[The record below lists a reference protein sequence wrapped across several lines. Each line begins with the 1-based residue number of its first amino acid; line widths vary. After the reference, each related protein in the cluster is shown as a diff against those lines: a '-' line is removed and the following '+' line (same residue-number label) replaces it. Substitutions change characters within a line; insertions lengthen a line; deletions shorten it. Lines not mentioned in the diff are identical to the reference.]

1 MTSLER
7 EVKLAASPAF
17 RMPSLDELGDDIL
30 TIPCD
35 PERLQT
41 VYFDTG
47 DLRLARWGISLRHR
61 EGQGWTTK
69 LPPEGRG
76 DLLIRGEFTFP
87 GDEAASPPDEALD
100 LIRAYVRTAAVR
112 PVVRLRTV
120 RRMIRLLDLDDRH
133 VGDVV
138 DDEVS
143 VLAGRRIAARFRELE
158 VEITDDT
165 PEGLLEEVL
174 GRLRAAGAGAPDPT
188 PKYVRAVGPL
198 ATQPPEVVIGRLQV
212 AATVSE
218 VLARALSTS
227 VVHLMQHDVVIR
239 LDADP
244 EGVHQA
250 RVAARRLRSDLRTFR
265 TMLHADWAEPLRE
278 ELRWLGTVLGEA
290 RDADV
295 LSDRLQ
301 GRGEM
306 IPPTEAPGVAHVL
319 ETLAQ
324 RRKEA
329 HNVVI
334 EALRSERYATLL
346 DRLIEAA
353 HHPMVLSEADVT
365 VSGLTPDLLQGPW
378 GHLRKAV
385 RDVGKHPSDVEL
397 HTIRIRAKRVRY
409 AADAL
414 APLMGKPA
422 KRFADAAA
430 ELQTILGEHNDAV
443 VAETWLRAW
452 AAGRRSGDATF
463 AAGMLAG
470 IERAASRDARDRWR
484 RAWKTTT
491 AAREAM

>member
-1 MTSLER
+1 MTSPER
-7 EVKLAASPAF
+7 EVKLAASPTF
-17 RMPSLDELGDDIL
+17 RMPSLDQLGDDIIAL
-30 TIPCD
+30 PRD

-47 DLRLARWGISLRHR
+47 DFRLARWGISLRHR

-69 LPPEGRG
+69 LPPQDGG
-76 DLLIRGEFTFP
+76 DLLVRGEYTFP
-87 GDEAASPPDEALD
+87 GEEPVSPPDEAID
-100 LIRAYVRTAAVR
+100 LIRAYVRTATLR
-112 PVVRLRTV
+112 PVVRLRTIRRIV
-120 RRMIRLLDLDDRH
+120 RLIDLEDRH

-165 PEGLLEEVL
+165 PEGLLDEVL

-188 PKYVRAVGPL
+188 PKYARAVGPL
-198 ATQPPEVVIGRLQV
+198 ATQPPEVVVGRLP
-212 AATVSE
+212 AGARVSE
-218 VLARALSTS
+218 VLGRALSMS
-227 VVHLMQHDVVIR
+227 VVHLMRSDVVIR
-239 LDADP
+239 LDVDT

-265 TMLHADWAEPLRE
+265 TALSPDRTEPLRE
-278 ELRWLGTVLGEA
+278 ELRWLGTVLGGA

-295 LSDRLQ
+295 LAERVQ
-301 GRGEM
+301 RRTEM
-306 IPPTEAPGVAHVL
+306 IPATEAPGVAHVL
-319 ETLAQ
+319 EALAR

-329 HNVVI
+329 HSVVI

-346 DRLIEAA
+346 DRLVEAGQ
-353 HHPMVLSEADVT
+353 HPMVEPGADVVIT
-365 VSGLTPDLLQGPW
+365 DVVPDLLRGPW
-378 GHLRKAV
+378 SHLRKAV
-385 RDVGKHPSDVEL
+385 REVGKRPSDVEL

-414 APLMGKPA
+414 APLMGKSA
-422 KRFADAAA
+422 RRFADAAA

-443 VAETWLRAW
+443 IAESCLRAW
-452 AAGRRSGDATF
+452 AVGHRSGDAVF

-470 IERAASRDARDRWR
+470 IERAAAEEARFRWR
-484 RAWKTTT
+484 RAWKTMVT
-491 AAREAM
+491 AREVM